1 MYCKHCG
8 KLIDEDSSFCKY
20 CGRRLSD
27 GERSRSSTTKVGL
40 KEKFTY
46 LPQKYQIAMIVYA
59 ILLLGWIC
67 VLIGNSDE
75 RHFAEQYVLPFFLFT
90 ILIPF
95 VIVSSIYIYK
105 LRKDKRI
112 TITDM
117 EYISEVKNPLTQ
129 NTDDVHSNL
138 KKEITRKG
146 VLSGREI
153 RKEIQY
159 DSFSDAWEF
168 NKFLT
173 LNGPLIEKAWHK
185 NPKTN
190 NEYCTLN
197 VTNSSGNTISIRFH
211 HTLGELTPSE
221 IKERKNELFVVKR
234 KDNNE
239 YYLIGSNYEEWYE
252 HLIL

>member
-8 KLIDEDSSFCKY
+8 KLIDEDSSFCKH
-20 CGRRLSD
+20 CGRKLSD
-27 GERSRSSTTKVGL
+27 GERSHSSTTKVGL
-40 KEKFTY
+40 KEKFTS

-59 ILLLGWIC
+59 IWLLGWIC
-67 VLIGNSDE
+67 VLIGNLDE

-90 ILIPF
+90 ILFPF
-95 VIVSSIYIYK
+95 VIVSSIYIYI

-112 TITDM
+112 DRTDM
-117 EYISEVKNPLTQ
+117 EPITEVKN
-129 NTDDVHSNL
+129 TDEVHFNL
-138 KKEITRKG
+138 KKDITKKDA
-146 VLSGREI
+146 LSGRET

-239 YYLIGSNYEEWYE
+239 YYLIDSNYEEWYE
-252 HLIL
+252 HLII

>member
-8 KLIDEDSSFCKY
+8 KLIDEDSSFCKH
-20 CGRRLSD
+20 CGRKLSD
-27 GERSRSSTTKVGL
+27 GERSHSSTTKVGL
-40 KEKFTY
+40 KEKFTS

-59 ILLLGWIC
+59 IWLLGWIC
-67 VLIGNSDE
+67 VLIGNLDE
-75 RHFAEQYVLPFFLFT
+75 RHFAGQYVLPFFLFT
-90 ILIPF
+90 ILFPF
-95 VIVSSIYIYK
+95 VIVSSIYIYI

-112 TITDM
+112 DRTDM
-117 EYISEVKNPLTQ
+117 EPITEVKN
-129 NTDDVHSNL
+129 TDEVNFNL
-138 KKEITRKG
+138 KKNITKKDA
-146 VLSGREI
+146 LSGRET

-168 NKFLT
+168 NRFLT

-239 YYLIGSNYEEWYE
+239 YYLIDSNYEEWYE
-252 HLIL
+252 HLII